1 MFRPRAQG
9 IRVGQEVSMR
19 NGDPFIHNVRSLSS
33 KNRPLNIAQP
43 AGTPDRLK
51 VFKEQ
56 EGPITIKCDFHP
68 WMTAHFFVMDHPFF
82 AVTGEEGNFSIK
94 GLPAGEYT
102 LGAWHEKFGDKELT
116 VTVGPQAKKVGF
128 LFKAGEE

>member
-1 MFRPRAQG
+1 
-9 IRVGQEVSMR
+9 MR
-19 NGDPFIHNVRSLSS
+19 KFNS
-33 KNRPLNIAQP
+33 AQP

-82 AVTGEEGNFSIK
+82 AVTGEEGNFSIT

-102 LGAWHEKFGDKELT
+102 LGAWHEKFGDKEPT